1 MNAPRPWI
9 KICGVTTPEDA
20 ELVVAAGAD
29 ALGVNLVP
37 RSKRAVDLPTAQTIA
52 KAVRGKIELIGVVAD
67 RELEAVDALRRELGL
82 DWLQLHG
89 NEPPGMVARLQRA
102 YKAIGISMPEDV
114 TRARACPGERLLVD
128 RKVGEREQ
136 LAGVLGGSG
145 QRFDWTLVVELARA
159 RPIILAGGLTPDNVS
174 LAIATVSPWGV
185 DVASGVESAKDPR
198 RKYPELVKRFVERAR
213 SAKRAVAISG

>member
-1 MNAPRPWI
+1 QRHADRDHHDRGLAGRSAARPAARRQRVHHQADSGASGDRDGQRTPQDRMNAPRPWI

-136 LAGVLGGSG
+136 LAG
-145 QRFDWTLVVELARA
+145 
-159 RPIILAGGLTPDNVS
+159 
-174 LAIATVSPWGV
+174 
-185 DVASGVESAKDPR
+185 
-198 RKYPELVKRFVERAR
+198 
-213 SAKRAVAISG
+213 